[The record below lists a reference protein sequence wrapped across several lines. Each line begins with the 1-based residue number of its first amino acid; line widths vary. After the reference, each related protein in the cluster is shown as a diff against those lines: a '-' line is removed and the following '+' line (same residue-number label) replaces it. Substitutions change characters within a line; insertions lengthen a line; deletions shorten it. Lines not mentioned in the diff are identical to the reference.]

1 MLRKCIL
8 IGILALFPAGEL
20 LQVVAGMFAAFLFQ
34 CLYGQL
40 KPYRSESDDTIAFL
54 GLTEICLT
62 FFVSLCLQQADTGTD
77 NTLDTSTGI
86 NSEYLM
92 GCILVLVCTVL
103 PAMAVCLIVLELKG
117 ADPSESEKIDLL
129 KRLQGL
135 QLTNEEIT
143 TLLQLTNEEITTLNS
158 VVKVNDDCRIL

>member
-103 PAMAVCLIVLELKG
+103 PAMAVCLIALEMKG
-117 ADPSESEKIDLL
+117 ADRAAENLPSKSEKTELL
-129 KRLQGL
+129 KRLQG
-135 QLTNEEIT
+135 
-143 TLLQLTNEEITTLNS
+143 LQLTNEEITTLNS